1 MRRREF
7 VGLAAGVAA
16 LWPLAA
22 RAQPMAGM
30 LRVGAA
36 SLTPRSS
43 PFFVA
48 FEQRMAELGY
58 QEGKNFIFD
67 FLRVASGDGYEAAHR
82 ELVSRRVDILL
93 ASGSESSLKS
103 ALAVTNAIPIIMIA
117 IDYDPFAR
125 GYLTSLAQ
133 PSDRIPGLFLRQI
146 ELTEKR
152 LEFLRDAFP
161 GLGSAIVF
169 WDRISADQWEA
180 AQRAGARLGLRLSGV
195 DLHAPPFDYDRALA
209 EVPADNRKYLF
220 VLASPFFFVDR
231 ARQAEFAM
239 RNRLASVFALREWA
253 EAGGLLSYGPSI
265 TGMFRRAA
273 EMVDRLARGAKPAE
287 LPIEQPTKFEL
298 VINLATAKTLGL
310 DIQPTLLARA
320 DEVIE

>member
-1 MRRREF
+1 
-7 VGLAAGVAA
+7 
-16 LWPLAA
+16 
-22 RAQPMAGM
+22 
-30 LRVGAA
+30 
-36 SLTPRSS
+36 
-43 PFFVA
+43 
-48 FEQRMAELGY
+48 MAELGY

-82 ELVSRRVDILL
+82 ELVSRRIDILL

-125 GYLTSLAQ
+125 GYVTSLAQ
-133 PSDRIPGLFLRQI
+133 PGGRITGLFLRQI

-152 LEFLRDAFP
+152 LEFLKDAFP

-220 VLASPFFFVDR
+220 VLTSPFFFVDR
-231 ARQAEFAM
+231 ARQVEFAM